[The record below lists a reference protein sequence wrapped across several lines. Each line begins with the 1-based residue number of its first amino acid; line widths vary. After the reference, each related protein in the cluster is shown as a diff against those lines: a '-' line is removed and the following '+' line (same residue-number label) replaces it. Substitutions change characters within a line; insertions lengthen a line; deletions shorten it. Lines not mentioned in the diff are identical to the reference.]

1 MFPWCPTITEPADL
15 MRSSNESLIIDCD
28 QCVMQHT
35 HACDDCVVTFLC
47 SEAPAE
53 AVVVDVAE
61 ARALR
66 LLADSGLAPPLRL
79 RRRTG

>member
-1 MFPWCPTITEPADL
+1 MHSTDQV
-15 MRSSNESLIIDCD
+15 LIIDCD

-35 HACDDCVVTFLC
+35 ETCADCVVTFLC
-47 SEAPAE
+47 TDRADE

-79 RRRTG
+79 DRRTG

>member
-1 MFPWCPTITEPADL
+1 MPSTDDVLT
-15 MRSSNESLIIDCD
+15 IDCD

-35 HACDDCVVTFLC
+35 QACDDCVVTFLC
-47 SEAPAE
+47 TPRQSEAGQ

-61 ARALR
+61 VRALR
-66 LLADSGLAPPLRL
+66 LLADTGLAPPLRL